1 MPFFISFCRSRS
13 SLVFLLGAGVS
24 ATLAA
29 SALAGDKIEFSP
41 AADTLAMPAVDHAE
55 SEPADASP
63 FSLRSPAPDQGMLYL
78 LMPPPTAPPSRR
90 KPDPNLRNANGGSG
104 TDQEKSWQ
112 NGSGEK
118 SAWDTSAT
126 DYSSRSASNYLNG
139 AKAWDTSGNPD
150 DLGRGTD
157 KLDSR
162 YYVRP
167 DARQGSLT
175 SPERR
180 DGQNDTGLGPT
191 GNRPWASW
199 HEDASAS
206 GEKTSLADALKQP
219 NKLLSGAN
227 PGMFKSLFSD
237 EKSVNAWGSLP
248 GQPLLSPSS
257 TADSGYNAYK
267 DSSGRALPGRNS
279 SRLDEGSTGG
289 YRAPSAWESLPG
301 YGFQSSG
308 SAPAYRPTP
317 TPPVTGASPRQQGG
331 PTLSFP
337 KKPDSVFK

>member
-24 ATLAA
+24 GALAA

-41 AADTLAMPAVDHAE
+41 AADTLAMPAVDRAE

-63 FSLRSPAPDQGMLYL
+63 FSLRSPAPDQGMLFP
-78 LMPPPTAPPSRR
+78 LMLPPVAQPSRR

-104 TDQEKSWQ
+104 TDQEKSGQ
-112 NGSGEK
+112 TGSVER

-126 DYSSRSASNYLNG
+126 DYSSKPASNYLNG
-139 AKAWDTSGNPD
+139 VKAWGTSGSPD

-157 KLDSR
+157 KLDPR
-162 YYVRP
+162 YVQP

-191 GNRPWASW
+191 GNRDWAFR

-206 GEKTSLADALKQP
+206 GAKTSLADAFKQP

-227 PGMFKSLFSD
+227 PGMFKSLFSAPGAV
-237 EKSVNAWGSLP
+237 SAWGSLP
-248 GQPLLSPSS
+248 DQSLLSPPSS
-257 TADSGYNAYK
+257 ADSGYNAYK

-279 SRLDEGSTGG
+279 TKLDEGNTGG
-289 YRAPSAWESLPG
+289 LPAPSAWGNLPG
-301 YGFQSSG
+301 YGFQSPG
-308 SAPAYRPTP
+308 SAPALRITP
-317 TPPVTGASPRQQGG
+317 SPPVTGAPPRQQGG
-331 PTLSFP
+331 ATLAFP